1 MDASPLHNR
10 LKGILITAACLLLA
24 IYLGYMIGDEQ
35 YGTLM
40 IGTAAVGL
48 CAFWFFSGRFFW
60 VLTFGSFFLGGTFPI
75 LQGQFTPFQLL
86 MAMGLVKFL
95 VEDFILR
102 RVRLKMPSRF
112 DLLMIIGF
120 MSIIFIHGLND
131 RFGMRYLGSTIWGG
145 RHYLNVFV
153 GLVAFFVIQSI
164 PMKPGLW
171 SKFPYV
177 VLATTGFDVLIA
189 IITTI
194 APNSIYFIY
203 PFYSAVSTSGLQEV
217 IGGPDNDVTGRIGAI
232 GNFGVILIILIFSKV
247 SVRRLFHPANVF
259 RLIGLGIGSLAVLLS
274 GYRSAVI
281 TSLLAGVTVGVRD
294 LRAAA
299 FGLLPLAA
307 VLLFILSVVNS
318 EVVAL
323 PKQVQRALV
332 FVPGHWDSEMAQDA
346 RASNDFRYNV
356 WSLWWNQYF
365 PEQPLLGRGFGFK
378 SQWVQKSIYHSE
390 ATDYRQMVE
399 TGNIHNGLF
408 ATLDSVGII
417 GTLFFL
423 AWNVVIVARAFK
435 ISLQGEGPEYR
446 TLRFLA
452 IYLAS
457 SSMFYWIGATT
468 VGSALP
474 GEFALVGLF
483 LRLRTELNPPA
494 TIPKRQSARPPSFP
508 FSRRELI
515 RA

>member
-10 LKGILITAACLLLA
+10 LKGIVMIAACLLLA
-24 IYLGYMIGDEQ
+24 VFLGYMVGTEQ
-35 YGTLM
+35 YGSLL
-40 IGTAAVGL
+40 IGTAATGG
-48 CAFWFFSGRFFW
+48 CALWFFSGRFFW
-60 VLTFGSFFLGGTFPI
+60 VLTIASFFLGGTFPI

-120 MSIIFIHGLND
+120 MSIIFIHGLHD
-131 RFGMRYLGSTIWGG
+131 RFGMRFLGSTIWGG
-145 RHYLNVFV
+145 RNYLNVFV

-164 PMKPGLW
+164 PIKPGLW
-171 SKFPYV
+171 AKFPYV
-177 VLATTGFDVLIA
+177 VLAITGFDVLIA
-189 IITTI
+189 TITTI

-203 PFYSAVSTSGLQEV
+203 PFYSAVSSSGLQEV

-232 GNFGVILIILIFSKV
+232 GNFGVVLIVLIFSNV
-247 SVRRLFHPANVF
+247 SVRRVFHPANFF
-259 RLIGLGIGSLAVLLS
+259 RVIGLGIGSLAVLLS
-274 GYRSAVI
+274 GFRSAVI
-281 TSLLAGVTVGVRD
+281 TALLAGLSVGVRD
-294 LRAAA
+294 LKAATLA
-299 FGLLPLAA
+299 LLPALAA
-307 VLLFILSVVNS
+307 LLFVFSVVNS
-318 EVVAL
+318 EIVRL

-332 FVPGHWDSEMAQDA
+332 FVPGNWDSEMEQDA

-356 WSLWWNQYF
+356 WSLWWKQYF

-378 SQWVQKSIYHSE
+378 SQWVKKSIYYGE

-399 TGNIHNGLF
+399 TGNIHNGLL
-408 ATLDSVGII
+408 ASLDSVGVI

-423 AWNVVIVARAFK
+423 TWNVVILVRAFK
-435 ISLQGEGPEYR
+435 ISIHGEGLDYPA
-446 TLRFLA
+446 LRFVA
-452 IYLAS
+452 IYLAA

-468 VGSALP
+468 IGSTLP

-483 LRLRTELNPPA
+483 LRLRADLKPTATE
-494 TIPKRQSARPPSFP
+494 PKRQSAPALAKP
-508 FSRRELI
+508 SRR
-515 RA
+515 RALVRV